1 MTLSMS
7 TASRSHQSAFERGLG
22 VIQKGLG
29 VYNTIKGVYEV
40 GKVVAPFVSALF

>member
-1 MTLSMS
+1 MI
-7 TASRSHQSAFERGLG
+7 RSHHTPSALERGPG

-40 GKVVAPFVSALF
+40 GKVVAPFVSALL

>member
-1 MTLSMS
+1 MIKWKDKIE
-7 TASRSHQSAFERGLG
+7 QGLG

-40 GKVVAPFVSALF
+40 GKAVAPYVAAMI